1 MLPLQE
7 AHAMHSRAIW
17 AELPALCGGEESEE
31 LQAELDRERRK
42 TTANTPSA
50 PGGAPVRRR
59 PPHPRRQL
67 ALEGRGKAG
76 HTLHLPLPGAPT
88 ASGREGGGRRKVSLQ
103 SPAPHGD
110 SPELVPVLGL
120 SRSAPRWAAAALLWW
135 LWTRVPS
142 VLVSVALEARL
153 AAGPASLV
161 LFRLVP
167 AGCSVLAPAMPELIP
182 SDASALVQM
191 LLQGAG
197 PTTVH
202 RLYTPPGWP
211 CHKRCRGDAVT
222 AWPVLAVAHYDAGQ
236 RPAARPERE
245 CWHLSVFSLFFSFLS
260 GLRSS
265 FLFSSRCL
273 H

>member
-1 MLPLQE
+1 M
-7 AHAMHSRAIW
+7 
-17 AELPALCGGEESEE
+17 AEE
-31 LQAELDRERRK
+31 DRERRNPA
-42 TTANTPSA
+42 ANPPSA
-50 PGGAPVRRR
+50 PGGALVRRR

-76 HTLHLPLPGAPT
+76 HTLLLPLPGAPT

-182 SDASALVQM
+182 SGASALYQM
-191 LLQGAG
+191 LLQDAG
-197 PTTVH
+197 PTSVH
-202 RLYTPPGWP
+202 RLHTPPGWP
-211 CHKRCRGDAVT
+211 CHKRRHGDAVT
-222 AWPVLAVAHYDAGQ
+222 AWPVLAAAHDDAGTSSLL
-236 RPAARPERE
+236 PTPGGSAGTSLFP
-245 CWHLSVFSLFFSFLS
+245 LSSLLCSPCYVTRFSLVAVA
-260 GLRSS
+260 
-265 FLFSSRCL
+265 
-273 H
+273 

>member
-1 MLPLQE
+1 M
-7 AHAMHSRAIW
+7 
-17 AELPALCGGEESEE
+17 ESVVCV
-31 LQAELDRERRK
+31 
-42 TTANTPSA
+42 
-50 PGGAPVRRR
+50 PG
-59 PPHPRRQL
+59 L
-67 ALEGRGKAG
+67 
-76 HTLHLPLPGAPT
+76 
-88 ASGREGGGRRKVSLQ
+88 
-103 SPAPHGD
+103 
-110 SPELVPVLGL
+110 
-120 SRSAPRWAAAALLWW
+120 AAAALLWW

-167 AGCSVLAPAMPELIP
+167 AGCSLLAPAMPELIP
-182 SDASALVQM
+182 SGASALYQM
-191 LLQGAG
+191 LLQDAG
-197 PTTVH
+197 PTSVH
-202 RLYTPPGWP
+202 RLHTPPGWP
-211 CHKRCRGDAVT
+211 CHKRRHGDAVT

>member
-1 MLPLQE
+1 M
-7 AHAMHSRAIW
+7 
-17 AELPALCGGEESEE
+17 ES
-31 LQAELDRERRK
+31 
-42 TTANTPSA
+42 
-50 PGGAPVRRR
+50 VVCV
-59 PPHPRRQL
+59 PRL
-67 ALEGRGKAG
+67 
-76 HTLHLPLPGAPT
+76 
-88 ASGREGGGRRKVSLQ
+88 
-103 SPAPHGD
+103 
-110 SPELVPVLGL
+110 
-120 SRSAPRWAAAALLWW
+120 AAAALLWW

-211 CHKRCRGDAVT
+211 CHKRRHGDAVT
-222 AWPVLAVAHYDAGQ
+222 AWPVLAAAHDDAGTSSLL
-236 RPAARPERE
+236 PTPGGSAGT
-245 CWHLSVFSLFFSFLS
+245 SLFPLSSLLCSPCYVTRFSFVAVA
-260 GLRSS
+260 
-265 FLFSSRCL
+265 
-273 H
+273 